1 MTLNNANLTARGSL
15 TVDSGAAAVIT
26 GGSYAGQLG
35 VRKGGS
41 LTISGGEVRSILARQ
56 EGGKLTVTGGSFS
69 RDPSEYVNRSAYAV
83 AQSETGLYTVSA
95 R

>member
-1 MTLNNANLTARGSL
+1 M
-15 TVDSGAAAVIT
+15 DSGAAAVIT

-41 LTISGGEVRSILARQ
+41 LTISGGEVRSILVCQ